1 MNYLKY
7 IVILSTIR
15 LCFSQVYLKQWGER
29 IKYLWD
35 DDLSFYAS
43 FLSSPSS
50 PSKDQKQALRK
61 RRNKLCLFQVFNRS
75 LLVCTMKD
83 VNNHCCIFV
92 KKISSELDS
101 LTLGCR
107 WWRWGVGS
115 LLWPLLQLP
124 QPPYYTVYDLR
135 VSDDR
140 KRKKNVCSFL
150 SGILRN
156 ANSFFWSIYSTG

>member
-1 MNYLKY
+1 M
-7 IVILSTIR
+7 
-15 LCFSQVYLKQWGER
+15 
-29 IKYLWD
+29 KYLWD
-35 DDLSFYAS
+35 DDLFCAS

-50 PSKDQKQALRK
+50 PSKDQKQALKK
-61 RRNKLCLFQVFNRS
+61 RRNKLCLFQVFNSS

-83 VNNHCCIFV
+83 VNNQLLYFCKENFF
-92 KKISSELDS
+92 ELDY
-101 LTLGCR
+101 LILGCR

-115 LLWPLLQLP
+115 LLWPLLWGEVCISAPLNP
-124 QPPYYTVYDLR
+124 HTTVYDLR